1 MKKLFKKYIC
11 LAFVM
16 LILVIALCISYT
28 VDEINISELVFKYV
42 YAAETKESSTSTK
55 QSSTSTTKSEKSETE
70 NSDDMLDLLAR
81 VINAEARGEP
91 YLRSSSSWSCN
102 YEQSKIS

>member
-16 LILVIALCISYT
+16 LFLVISLGISYT
-28 VDEINISELVFKYV
+28 VEEININEILFKFI

-55 QSSTSTTKSEKSETE
+55 QSSTSTTKSEESETE

-91 YLRSSSSWSCN
+91 YLRPGGSWCCY
-102 YEQSKIS
+102 YE

>member
-16 LILVIALCISYT
+16 SFLLLALGISYT
-28 VDEINISELVFKYV
+28 VEEVNISEILFKFI

-55 QSSTSTTKSEKSETE
+55 QSSTSITKSENSETE

-81 VINAEARGEP
+81 LINAEARGEP
-91 YLRSSSSWSCN
+91 YLRSSSCWSCY
-102 YEQSKIS
+102 YE

>member
-16 LILVIALCISYT
+16 SFLVIALGISYT
-28 VDEINISELVFKYV
+28 VEEINISEILFKFV

-55 QSSTSTTKSEKSETE
+55 QSSTSTTKSEESETE

-91 YLRSSSSWSCN
+91 YLRSSSSRRSY
-102 YEQSKIS
+102 YE